1 MPDYDHP
8 VQARPAGGDGE
19 ADHAEQVFR
28 GIGVSPGIAIGP
40 AYLYARSDFKIKR
53 RAIDEA
59 DVHEEVARFK
69 RAVEKSEYELNKIAS
84 VAQEKLGA
92 ESAGIFE
99 AQALMLRDSAVYD
112 AVIDRIRQD
121 RFGADYAL
129 RAVIDQHRQVL
140 KASESAY
147 LRERASDLLDLQD
160 RIVRHLRRGTI
171 LSRVDPDAIVVAE
184 KLTAA
189 DIVLFS
195 RRNILGCAMDF
206 GGATSHVSIMAR
218 ALGVPS
224 VVSMHGITGA
234 LEHGRPVILD
244 GLQGLVIADPSPETL
259 ADYRAR
265 QARYER
271 ILEEQKELVPLPPE
285 TLDGHRVT
293 LRANL
298 EFHEELRLLDEYGA
312 EGIGLFRTEILVLM
326 RGRASLSEEEQFRI
340 YKRVVEEV
348 GAAGTTFR
356 MLDLG
361 GDKMLP
367 LAHREHNPF
376 LGWRGIRVLLDK
388 PDLLLPQLRAIL
400 RASAYGDVRLLLPMV
415 MAVSEVRRFRAVLE
429 EVKAELRE
437 ADVPFDE
444 GVPLGIMIEV
454 PAAALM
460 AAHFASDVDF
470 FSIGTND
477 LTQYVLAV
485 DRGNDLVADRFD
497 ELHPAV
503 LALIRQT
510 VEAAHAA
517 GISVG
522 LCGELAANPRATP
535 ILVGLG
541 VDELSA
547 SPAYLPEIKRIIR
560 SMCLDEAQALA
571 ARALQAESADAVEA
585 MVEAWLEDNACGV
598 LELMD
603 AGLGKRGRAAGESS
617 IID

>member
-8 VQARPAGGDGE
+8 VQALSAGGDGE
-19 ADHAEQVFR
+19 AGAAERVFR

-40 AYLYARSDFKIKR
+40 AYLYARSDFQVER
-53 RAIDEA
+53 RTIGEA
-59 DVHEEVARFK
+59 AVEEEIARFK

-84 VAQEKLGA
+84 LAQEKLGA

-99 AQALMLRDSAVYD
+99 AQALMLRDGAVYD
-112 AVIDRIRQD
+112 ATVERIRRD
-121 RFGADYAL
+121 RYGADYAL
-129 RAVIDQHRQVL
+129 HAEIDQHRQVL

-195 RRNILGCAMDF
+195 RRSILGCAMDF

-218 ALGVPS
+218 ALGVPT
-224 VVSMHGITGA
+224 VVSMHGITDV

-259 ADYRAR
+259 ADYRER
-265 QARYER
+265 QDRYER
-271 ILEEQKELVPLPPE
+271 ILEEQKELLPLPSE
-285 TLDGHRVT
+285 TLDGHRVP

-298 EFHEELRLLDEYGA
+298 EFHEELRLLDEHGA
-312 EGIGLFRTEILVLM
+312 EGVGLFRTEILVLM

-340 YKRVVEEV
+340 YKRVTEEV
-348 GAAGTTFR
+348 GPAGTTFR
-356 MLDLG
+356 VLDLG

-388 PDLLLPQLRAIL
+388 PDLLVPQLRAIL
-400 RASAYGDVRLLLPMV
+400 RASAFGKVRLLLPMV
-415 MAVSEVRRFRAVLE
+415 MSLKEVRRFRAVLE
-429 EVKAELRE
+429 RVE
-437 ADVPFDE
+437 ADLRAAGVPFDE
-444 GVPLGIMIEV
+444 EVPLGIMVEV
-454 PAAALM
+454 PATALM
-460 AAHFASDVDF
+460 AAHFAPEVDF

-503 LALIRQT
+503 LGLIRRT

-547 SPAYLPEIKRIIR
+547 SPAYLPEIKRIVR
-560 SMCLDEAQALA
+560 SMCLDEAKALA
-571 ARALQAESADAVEA
+571 ERALQAESADAVEA
-585 MVEAWLEDNACGV
+585 MVEAWLEENACGV
-598 LELMD
+598 LELM
-603 AGLGKRGRAAGESS
+603 GGGKRGGGRGIRA
-617 IID
+617 

>member
-1 MPDYDHP
+1 MPEHDLSTGK
-8 VQARPAGGDGE
+8 APAFRNGKAG
-19 ADHAEQVFR
+19 HEQILR

-40 AYLYARSDFKIKR
+40 AYLYARADFEIKQHR
-53 RAIDEA
+53 VGEQ
-59 DVHEEVARFK
+59 DVQRETKRFE
-69 RAVEKSEYELNKIAS
+69 RAVEKSEYELGKIAS
-84 VAQEKLGA
+84 VAREKMGE
-92 ESAGIFE
+92 ESASIFE
-99 AQALMLRDSAVYD
+99 AQALMLRDTAVFD
-112 AVIDRIRQD
+112 AVISQIQD
-121 RFGADYAL
+121 ERCNADYAL
-129 RAVIDQHRQVL
+129 HAVIQQHRQVL
-140 KASESAY
+140 KASESEY

-171 LSRVDPDAIVVAE
+171 LSRIDPDAIVVAD

-189 DIVLFS
+189 DMVLFS
-195 RRNILGCAMDF
+195 RRNVLGCAMDF

-218 ALGVPS
+218 ALGVPA
-224 VVSMHGITGA
+224 VVSMHGVTDV
-234 LEHGRPVILD
+234 LEHGGTIILD
-244 GLQGLVIADPSPETL
+244 GLQGLVIAGPTPETL

-271 ILEEQKELVPLPPE
+271 ILEEQKELVPLSSE
-285 TLDGHRVT
+285 TLEGHHVK

-312 EGIGLFRTEILVLM
+312 DGIGLFRTEILVLM

-340 YKRVVEEV
+340 YKRVTEEV

-388 PDLLLPQLRAIL
+388 PDLLVPQLRAIL
-400 RASAYGDVRLLLPMV
+400 RASVYGKVRLLLPMV
-415 MAVSEVRRFRAVLE
+415 MALSEVRRFRDVLE
-429 EVKAELRE
+429 QVKADLRE
-437 ADVPFDE
+437 ADVPFDPD
-444 GVPLGIMIEV
+444 VPLGIMVEV
-454 PAAALM
+454 PATALM
-460 AAHFASDVDF
+460 ASRFAAEVDF

-503 LALIRQT
+503 LMLIHQT
-510 VEAAHAA
+510 VEAAHAE
-517 GISVG
+517 GIPVS
-522 LCGELAANPRATP
+522 LCGELASNPRATP

-547 SPAYLPEIKRIIR
+547 SPAYLPEIKRVIR
-560 SMCLDEAQALA
+560 SMCLDQAQALA
-571 ARALQAESADAVEA
+571 ADALRAESAAEVEA

-603 AGLGKRGRAAGESS
+603 VREVERAADASS
-617 IID
+617 

>member
-1 MPDYDHP
+1 MLEYDP
-8 VQARPAGGDGE
+8 LVQSAPSGGDGATSTQE
-19 ADHAEQVFR
+19 RVLR
-28 GIGVSPGIAIGP
+28 GIGVSPGIAVGP
-40 AYLYARSDFKIKR
+40 AYLYARGDFEVTR
-53 RAIDEA
+53 RAVDGKA
-59 DVHEEVARFK
+59 VREEVRRFE

-84 VAQEKLGA
+84 VAREKLGE
-92 ESAGIFE
+92 ESASIFE
-99 AQALMLRDSAVYD
+99 AQALMLRDSAIYD
-112 AVIDRIRQD
+112 AVIDRIRRD
-121 RFGADYAL
+121 RCNAGYAL
-129 RAVIDQHRQVL
+129 HAVIDQHRQVL
-140 KASESAY
+140 KASESEY
-147 LRERASDLLDLQD
+147 LRERAGDLLDLQD
-160 RIVRHLRRGTI
+160 RIIRHLRRGTI
-171 LSRVDPDAIVVAE
+171 VSRVDPDAIVVAE

-195 RRNILGCAMDF
+195 RHNILGCAMDF

-218 ALGVPS
+218 ALGVPA
-224 VVSMHGITGA
+224 VVSMHGVTST
-234 LEHGRPVILD
+234 LEHGRPIILD
-244 GLQGLVIADPSPETL
+244 GLQGLVIANPTSETL
-259 ADYRAR
+259 ADYRER
-265 QARYER
+265 QERYER
-271 ILEEQKELVPLPPE
+271 IREEQKQLVPLPSE

-298 EFHEELRLLDEYGA
+298 EFHEELRLLGEYGA
-312 EGIGLFRTEILVLM
+312 EGVGLFRTEILVLM

-340 YKRVVEEV
+340 YKRVTEEAGV
-348 GAAGTTFR
+348 GGTTFR
-356 MLDLG
+356 VLDLG

-388 PDLLLPQLRAIL
+388 PDLLVPQLRAIL
-400 RASAYGDVRLLLPMV
+400 RASTHGKVRLLLPMV
-415 MAVSEVRRFRAVLE
+415 MALSEVRRFREILE
-429 EVKAELRE
+429 RVKAELRDAGE
-437 ADVPFDE
+437 PFDE
-444 GVPLGIMIEV
+444 RIPLGIMIEV

-460 AAHFASDVDF
+460 ATHFAAEVDF

-477 LTQYVLAV
+477 LTQYTLAV

-503 LALIRQT
+503 LTLIRQT

-517 GISVG
+517 GISVS

-547 SPAYLPEIKRIIR
+547 SPVYLPEIKRIIR
-560 SMCLDEAQALA
+560 LMCLDEAQALA
-571 ARALQAESADAVEA
+571 ARALRAESAAEVEA

-603 AGLGKRGRAAGESS
+603 VHAGPERLQVEN
-617 IID
+617 

>member
-1 MPDYDHP
+1 MPEHDLS
-8 VQARPAGGDGE
+8 AEKAPAVSDGT
-19 ADHAEQVFR
+19 ACREQVLR

-40 AYLYARSDFKIKR
+40 VYLYARANFKIKR
-53 RAIDEA
+53 HRVGEQNVQQEIK
-59 DVHEEVARFK
+59 RFK
-69 RAVEKSEYELNKIAS
+69 RAVEKSEYELDKIAS
-84 VAQEKLGA
+84 VAREKMGE
-92 ESAGIFE
+92 ESASIFD

-112 AVIDRIRQD
+112 AVIDQIQD
-121 RFGADYAL
+121 ERCNADYAL
-129 RAVIDQHRQVL
+129 HAVIQQHRQVL
-140 KASESAY
+140 KASESEY
-147 LRERASDLLDLQD
+147 LRERASDLFDLQD

-171 LSRVDPDAIVVAE
+171 LSRIDPDAIVVAD

-189 DIVLFS
+189 DMVLFS
-195 RRNILGCAMDF
+195 RRNVLGCAMDF

-218 ALGVPS
+218 ALGVPA
-224 VVSMHGITGA
+224 VVSMHGVTDV
-234 LEHGRPVILD
+234 LEHGSSIILD
-244 GLQGLVIADPSPETL
+244 GLQGLVIANPTPETL

-271 ILEEQKELVPLPPE
+271 ILEEQKELVPLPSK
-285 TLDGHRVT
+285 TLEGHHVK

-312 EGIGLFRTEILVLM
+312 DGIGLFRTEILVLM

-340 YKRVVEEV
+340 YKRVTEDV

-388 PDLLLPQLRAIL
+388 PDLLVPQLRAIL
-400 RASAYGDVRLLLPMV
+400 RASVYGKVRLLLPMV
-415 MAVSEVRRFRAVLE
+415 MALSEVRRFQNVVE
-429 EVKAELRE
+429 EVKAEMRA
-437 ADVPFDE
+437 ADVPFDPD
-444 GVPLGIMIEV
+444 VPLGIMVEV
-454 PAAALM
+454 PATALM
-460 AAHFASDVDF
+460 AARFAAEVDF

-503 LALIRQT
+503 LALIHQT
-510 VEAAHAA
+510 VEAAHAE
-517 GISVG
+517 GIPVS
-522 LCGELAANPRATP
+522 LCGELASNPRATP

-547 SPAYLPEIKRIIR
+547 SPAYLPEIKRVIR
-560 SMCLDEAQALA
+560 SMYLDQAQALA
-571 ARALQAESADAVEA
+571 ADALQAESAAEVEA

-603 AGLGKRGRAAGESS
+603 LREVERAADASS
-617 IID
+617 

>member
-1 MPDYDHP
+1 MPEHDLSTEK
-8 VQARPAGGDGE
+8 APAVRNGKACQE
-19 ADHAEQVFR
+19 RVLR

-40 AYLYARSDFKIKR
+40 AYLYARADFKIDQR
-53 RAIDEA
+53 LLDEA
-59 DVHEEVARFK
+59 DVQKEIKRFR
-69 RAVEKSEYELNKIAS
+69 RAIKKSEYELEKIAS
-84 VAQEKLGA
+84 VAREKMGE
-92 ESAGIFE
+92 ESAGIFD

-112 AVIDRIRQD
+112 AVIDRIRD
-121 RFGADYAL
+121 ERCNADYAL
-129 RAVIDQHRQVL
+129 HAVIQQHRQVL
-140 KASESAY
+140 KASESEY

-171 LSRVDPDAIVVAE
+171 LSRIDPNAIVVAE

-189 DIVLFS
+189 DMVLFS
-195 RRNILGCAMDF
+195 RRNVLGCAMDF

-218 ALGVPS
+218 ALGVPA
-224 VVSMHGITGA
+224 VVSMHGVTDT
-234 LEHGRPVILD
+234 LKHGSIIILD
-244 GLQGLVIADPSPETL
+244 GLQGLVIANPTPETL
-259 ADYRAR
+259 ADYRER

-271 ILEEQKELVPLPPE
+271 ILEEQKELVPLASE
-285 TLDGHRVT
+285 TLEGHHVR

-298 EFHEELRLLDEYGA
+298 EFHEELKLLDEYGA
-312 EGIGLFRTEILVLM
+312 DGIGLFRTEILVLM

-340 YKRVVEEV
+340 YKRVTDEV
-348 GAAGTTFR
+348 GEAGTTFR

-388 PDLLLPQLRAIL
+388 PDLLVPQLRAIL
-400 RASAYGDVRLLLPMV
+400 RASAYGKVRLLVPMV
-415 MAVSEVRRFRAVLE
+415 MALKEVRRFREVLE
-429 EVKAELRE
+429 EVKADLRA
-437 ADVPFDE
+437 ADVPFDPD
-444 GVPLGIMIEV
+444 VPLGIMVEV
-454 PAAALM
+454 PATALM
-460 AAHFASDVDF
+460 AARFAAEVDF

-517 GISVG
+517 GIPVS
-522 LCGELAANPRATP
+522 LCGEMASNPRATP

-547 SPAYLPEIKRIIR
+547 SPAYLPEIKRVIR
-560 SMCLDEAQALA
+560 SMCLDQAQALA
-571 ARALQAESADAVEA
+571 AAALQAESAAEVEA

-603 AGLGKRGRAAGESS
+603 VRAAERAVSAS
-617 IID
+617 A